1 MHRKYLQKPCKG
13 GETKLKKFIAVIL
26 TGFIILSATIAYAG
40 YTTSDGTKV
49 TWLGG
54 NQIQV
59 TKPDGSTYTT
69 TGIMT
74 PDGHLVPPQL
84 ADSSGKINTTITTDN
99 GQTSQLTV
107 TPGYSINGTNYY
119 YNGTTSSLIT
129 ISNGQ
134 VDTVPAERMGD
145 RVVPTSVHDPK
156 MAAAIQQVIT
166 ATGGWFNYNG
176 STFDG
181 NGDGSQSSGGRV
193 NPTNSTMLGDATI
206 VGDGRTVKVQ
216 KPDGTILQL
225 NATEFQNG
233 WADKGAYVIPYSTLD
248 QSTIDYLKNAG
259 FMYDDKS
266 GVFIMQFT
274 KQIDTYSGVNWTPK
288 IGQVLT
294 GDPSIDDAITDIL
307 QNKYGIDVYG
317 NVVGNLS
324 MGSDV
329 MTQLRN
335 LYQQIT
341 ATNPDPSLFTNGSMG
356 DILEFIK
363 DNPTYQDFVNNVLNY
378 ATRSGV
384 AMITIPGD
392 TSTGSTSTTPTQY
405 NNPPTVNPPPSS
417 GSTTTNNPP
426 PVKQLT
432 ADDVHATITINKTPN
447 FVYTK
452 WHTDENGYPAYMDI
466 TIKWKNVEIGSVV
479 DTPGGTQEVRTP
491 AYVSN
496 VTALHNIHRYTNNII
511 ASDNWETEYPVMQN
525 IDLANN
531 QATFRFMYRKAGQE
545 DSTLYFKLY
554 LNGTDK
560 YFCVYVHIPVNGFN
574 ATLFNDGKDHSNPGF
589 KTSNPNSNMTNIQTE
604 TITF

>member
-1 MHRKYLQKPCKG
+1 MDRKHLQKYWTG
-13 GETKLKKFIAVIL
+13 GETKLKKFVAVIL

-134 VDTVPAERMGD
+134 VNTVPAERMGD

-181 NGDGSQSSGGRV
+181 NGTGSSGG
-193 NPTNSTMLGDATI
+193 NGNSGSPNSTNSTMLGDATI

-233 WADKGAYVIPYSTLD
+233 WSGAGAYVIPYSTLD
-248 QSTIDYLKNAG
+248 QSTIDYLKQSG

-307 QNKYGIDVYG
+307 QNKYGIDVYD

-324 MGSDV
+324 LQSDV
-329 MTQLRN
+329 MKQLWQ

-363 DNPTYQDFVNNVLNY
+363 GNPTYQDFVNNVLNY
-378 ATRSGV
+378 ATCSGV

-392 TSTGSTSTTPTQY
+392 TSTGNTSTTSTQNN

-432 ADDVHATITINKTPN
+432 ADDVHATITIN
-447 FVYTK
+447 
-452 WHTDENGYPAYMDI
+452 
-466 TIKWKNVEIGSVV
+466 
-479 DTPGGTQEVRTP
+479 
-491 AYVSN
+491 
-496 VTALHNIHRYTNNII
+496 
-511 ASDNWETEYPVMQN
+511 
-525 IDLANN
+525 
-531 QATFRFMYRKAGQE
+531 
-545 DSTLYFKLY
+545 
-554 LNGTDK
+554 
-560 YFCVYVHIPVNGFN
+560 
-574 ATLFNDGKDHSNPGF
+574 
-589 KTSNPNSNMTNIQTE
+589 
-604 TITF
+604 